1 MYRNDEDGSDSDTV
15 EYNSVEPASPREIA
29 VSEETD
35 TLTAD
40 EHERLKNIFSRIRK
54 GIQEMQQIVVP
65 ACHHFIDNTHKFAST
80 ETGLISTLN
89 TFGKYSGLPRANQQ
103 RSWAVSNNKWRGVQ
117 IGVQPIAIGRDAN
130 FATDQLQQPG
140 DATATHPDDV
150 HPLAG

>member
-15 EYNSVEPASPREIA
+15 EYNLVEPASPREIV

-40 EHERLKNIFSRIRK
+40 EHERLENIFSRIKK
-54 GIQEMQQIVVP
+54 GIQEMPQIVVP
-65 ACHHFIDNTHKFAST
+65 ACRHFIDNAHKFATT
-80 ETGLISTLN
+80 ETGLISALY

-117 IGVQPIAIGRDAN
+117 IGVQPTAIGRQS
-130 FATDQLQQPG
+130 TDFIWQ
-140 DATATHPDDV
+140 T
-150 HPLAG
+150 